1 MSGTSPFFLTFSC
14 RNSHHIYYPGNGNSL
29 YILHRLGK
37 YINVLINSC
46 KITDVGK
53 YLKMF
58 AKNVTFKCINLALQ
72 YMSLVSLFLSL
83 KYPLM
88 IN

>member
-1 MSGTSPFFLTFSC
+1 MSGPSPFFLRLAAGIPTTFT
-14 RNSHHIYYPGNGNSL
+14 
-29 YILHRLGK
+29 ILVTGIVCTFYTALVSTS
-37 YINVLINSC
+37 NVLINSC

-83 KYPLM
+83 KYPLT